1 MCPAIYYATGKTAGD
16 QGSSDLEGR
25 HIQIEESLLI
35 HPYHSD
41 GLVDKGDPVIV
52 GNPALGSCAVGVA
65 FTSAVAAT
73 DSITIDTEGIWF
85 LNVLGK
91 ESDGTIDG
99 HAHALALGDP
109 VYIAREAATSGAPYI
124 LSGEDD
130 PADFLPFGYVLGD
143 VTSSL
148 TVPTLVAVKVHW
160 NPNYLESINVGSLSL
175 NTQTQ
180 VQTVD
185 NLELDIA
192 TLRAGGE
199 TQESWGLEYAWMK
212 CFIGL
217 ANALHADEDM
227 CGIYIRLEDDT
238 ASTGGDLFAGRFQTH
253 VSHASTHTRI
263 YGLYVAISNEVST
276 VISESFGIAIAM
288 GGAGCAPAIQ
298 SAIQIMGDGTL
309 GGVQSWF
316 QTEIGRG
323 AGLKANVAAVGNTV
337 FEIPINVNGTK
348 YCIPVIAWA

>member
-1 MCPAIYYATGKTAGD
+1 MPAIYYATGKTAGD
-16 QGSSDLEGR
+16 EISSTYEGR
-25 HIQIEESLLI
+25 HITIEESLLI
-35 HPYHSD
+35 HPYHTGVFGD
-41 GLVDKGDPVIV
+41 ELVNKGDPVIV
-52 GNPALGSCAVGVA
+52 GDPALGSCAVGVA
-65 FTSAVAAT
+65 FKSAAAAT
-73 DSITIDTEGIWF
+73 DLIAIDTEGIWF
-85 LNVLGK
+85 LNVRGI
-91 ESDGTIDG
+91 ESDGTNNG
-99 HAHALALGDP
+99 HAHALACGDP
-109 VYIAREAATSGAPYI
+109 VYIQRTPGTETVI
-124 LSGEDD
+124 LSGQDD
-130 PADFLPFGYVLGD
+130 PAHFIPFGYVLGD
-143 VTSSL
+143 VTASL
-148 TVPTLVAVKVHW
+148 TAETLVAVKVHW
-160 NPNYLESINVGSLSL
+160 NPNYLESINVGSLTL
-175 NTQTQ
+175 VNQ
-180 VQTVD
+180 VNVIN
-185 NLELDIA
+185 NLEVDIA
-192 TLRAGGE
+192 SFRTGGE
-199 TQESWGLEYAWMK
+199 VQESWGLEYAWMK

-227 CGIYIRLEDDT
+227 CGIYVRLEDDT

-263 YGLYVAISNEVST
+263 YGLYVAISNEIST